1 MIDNRIYLASIFL
14 RDNLLIFNHRDIQD
28 ILIISKLLT
37 RVIYIRIG
45 AGVDNIRH
53 YVIIQVII
61 WSSHLYLQ
69 DIDRMTMAHNISTCD
84 NTYRITKSN

>member
-28 ILIISKLLT
+28 ILIISKVLT

-45 AGVDNIRH
+45 AAR
-53 YVIIQVII
+53 
-61 WSSHLYLQ
+61 
-69 DIDRMTMAHNISTCD
+69 
-84 NTYRITKSN
+84 